1 MPDRHYRCSFRL
13 GSAIIALIPPTRASP
28 MPTDP
33 YPADPSHRTSN
44 DRPSRA
50 YPARPL
56 IGVGVVVFRGDRV
69 LLVRRAREPHAGEWS
84 LPGGLQ
90 RLGETIAATARR
102 EVFEETGIDI
112 TLGGLIDAVDLIERD
127 PRDGQVRYHYT
138 LIDVVAE
145 WLKGEARAAS
155 DAAAC
160 AWFSEAEI
168 GALGLWP
175 ETLRIIGLARRRTSC
190 PSSSGGPA

>member
-1 MPDRHYRCSFRL
+1 MPINPDSTDSF
-13 GSAIIALIPPTRASP
+13 A
-28 MPTDP
+28 
-33 YPADPSHRTSN
+33 RTSN
-44 DRPSRA
+44 DRPRRA

-69 LLVRRAREPHAGEWS
+69 LLVRRAHAPRAGEWS

-112 TLGGLIDAVDLIERD
+112 AVGGLIDAVDLIERD
-127 PRDGQVRYHYT
+127 PADGRIRYHYT

-145 WLKGEARAAS
+145 WQTGEPTAAS

-160 AWFSEAEI
+160 AWFAETELD
-168 GALGLWP
+168 ALGLWP
-175 ETLRIIGLARRRTSC
+175 ETLRIIGLARRRTPC
-190 PSSSGGPA
+190 PTLSGGPN